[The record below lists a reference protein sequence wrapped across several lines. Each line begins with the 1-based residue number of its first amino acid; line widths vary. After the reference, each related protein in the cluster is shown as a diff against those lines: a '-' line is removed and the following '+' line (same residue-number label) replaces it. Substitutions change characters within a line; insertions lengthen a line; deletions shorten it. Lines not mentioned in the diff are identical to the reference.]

1 MDKCDGTLGDYIQT
15 LRHLIISEPA
25 IYIRKMFIIFFQILY
40 IYRRI
45 LDYIP
50 FFIHGDFSP
59 SNILYV
65 KKKGIISYPLNGN
78 SININLEEIDNNNII
93 FIDYG
98 MYASN
103 DILNKCRPLEVD
115 KIVSIKRDIGTI
127 FHSLFLNTNLLYI
140 MIQNRAKYE
149 LIFEMMYLISYR
161 NRYDIDLMM
170 VEYDTA
176 FKSNNDELVM
186 NIKENLLMILPEGTE
201 IIQNNDIDKQLLN
214 ELLSLIAPLI

>member
-1 MDKCDGTLGDYIQT
+1 
-15 LRHLIISEPA
+15 
-25 IYIRKMFIIFFQILY
+25 MFIIFFQILY

-65 KKKGIISYPLNGN
+65 KKKGIISYPLNKKTF
-78 SININLEEIDNNNII
+78 ININLEEIDNNNII

-103 DILNKCRPLEVD
+103 DILNKCRPQEID
-115 KIVSIKRDIGTI
+115 KNISIKRDIGTI
-127 FHSLFLNTNLLYI
+127 FNSLFLNKNLLS
-140 MIQNRAKYE
+140 
-149 LIFEMMYLISYR
+149 LIIKNKHEYRGLLEIIYLISYR
-161 NRYDIDLMM
+161 SISEIDLIIDDC
-170 VEYDTA
+170 DTA
-176 FKSNNDELVM
+176 FKKNNDDIVM
-186 NIKENLLMILPEGTE
+186 NIKENLLMRLPEGTE

-214 ELLSLIAPLI
+214 ELLSLIVPLI